1 MPPQILVTNELDG
14 LNKIYKDHLINLRNK
29 CNDYDGAHSYT
40 RNVNVFFDK
49 FIKLSILFLS
59 SLTTYFIASHGDEI
73 VQGDLDLDKKL
84 TLSTTLVSGIN
95 AIFNFSDKAE
105 NHKAIISEYLRL
117 TNEINQYINTID
129 DDSEQIKKKYEE
141 FSDKYTS
148 INDKTVSIGLI
159 ICAKRKYKI
168 T

>member
-1 MPPQILVTNELDG
+1 M
-14 LNKIYKDHLINLRNK
+14 
-29 CNDYDGAHSYT
+29 
-40 RNVNVFFDK
+40 
-49 FIKLSILFLS
+49 LS
-59 SLTTYFIASHGDEI
+59 
-73 VQGDLDLDKKL
+73 DLDKKL

-117 TNEINQYINTID
+117 TNEINQYINIID
-129 DDSEQIKKKYEE
+129 DDSEQIKKKYEG